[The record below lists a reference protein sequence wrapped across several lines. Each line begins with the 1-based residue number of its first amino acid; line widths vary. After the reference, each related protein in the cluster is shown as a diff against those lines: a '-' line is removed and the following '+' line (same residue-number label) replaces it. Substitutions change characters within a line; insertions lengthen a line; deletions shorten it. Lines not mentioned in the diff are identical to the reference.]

1 MPRRPMPALDCEEIA
16 LTALK
21 VLFSTDV
28 GLMSVATIG
37 ITLCM
42 GAYYVWYF
50 VKHMRDD
57 AAREAAARHG

>member
-1 MPRRPMPALDCEEIA
+1 MPALDHKEVA

-28 GLMSVATIG
+28 GLFSVATIG
-37 ITLCM
+37 ITLGM
-42 GAYYVWYF
+42 GLFYVWYF

-57 AAREAAARHG
+57 SAREDAARRT

>member
-1 MPRRPMPALDCEEIA
+1 MRPPNHQEPA

-42 GAYYVWYF
+42 GAFYVWYF
-50 VKHMRDD
+50 VKHIRDD
-57 AAREAAARHG
+57 SARESAQQPR